1 MRVGAILGPYGRE
14 WARVAMAT
22 TADENPNVAAVR
34 RMWAAYQAQGL
45 VGILEFAAPEAE
57 WRPFSARGRV
67 FASTAEYRSY
77 LEDVGPRDDIV
88 EASMFELHA
97 DGDCVVVSGRLRLRG
112 PDGVLDNEMHWV
124 HRFRDGMIIWTASY
138 PDLSTALEA
147 AGLRPAHRVQGSEP

>member
-1 MRVGAILGPYGRE
+1 MSVDAILGPDGRE
-14 WARVAMAT
+14 WARVGMAT

-45 VGILEFAAPEAE
+45 VGILEFAAPDAV
-57 WRPFSARGRV
+57 WRPFSAHGRV

-77 LEDVGPRDDIV
+77 LEHVGPRDDIV

-112 PDGVLDNEMHWV
+112 PDGVRDNEMHWV
-124 HRFRDGMIIWTASY
+124 HRFRDGKIIWTASY
-138 PDLSTALEA
+138 PDLSTALET
-147 AGLRPAHRVQGSEP
+147 AGLRPAHRVQASDP